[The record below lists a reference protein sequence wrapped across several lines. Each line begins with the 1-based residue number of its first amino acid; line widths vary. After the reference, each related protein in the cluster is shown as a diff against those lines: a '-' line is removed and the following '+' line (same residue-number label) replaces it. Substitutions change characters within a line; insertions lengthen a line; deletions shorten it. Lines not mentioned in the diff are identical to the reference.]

1 MELDEKVR
9 AAALQL
15 GQALHQDKRVRAYLD
30 ALEETQSDPEASALE
45 KKMYEVYQGLI
56 TCQQVCEQL
65 DPEVARSFYDLRHQV
80 HTHPLISKR
89 YDILSVLQP
98 HLNEV
103 AEEINFVLGVD
114 FSAMARS

>member
-9 AAALQL
+9 AAALHL
-15 GQALHQDKRVRAYLD
+15 GQALRQDKRVRAYLD

-80 HTHPLISKR
+80 QTHPLISKR
-89 YDILSVLQP
+89 YDMLSVLQP
-98 HLNEV
+98 RLNEV
-103 AEEINFVLGVD
+103 TEEISFVLGVD
-114 FSAMARS
+114 FSAMARP